1 LRALVAPHA
10 IGFTTG
16 LAIWMSS
23 LAFAAPA
30 RYVLWRCALAV
41 DLATGLVVYLRG
53 ADVPRHR
60 SHMPERFGLF
70 TLIVLG
76 ESIIAVSAGTARS
89 DWALNSAA
97 TAALGFVLAAALWWL
112 YFSDFDER
120 VFDWALAG
128 GTSERWRS
136 FVFGYMHLAV
146 FPALAALG
154 VGVQL
159 AIEDASGVGDA
170 GQAAAVLGLAL
181 AAYLIAL
188 TAIQR
193 AAPRGLTVSALAGR
207 LALAAGAALIA
218 GVGGGLSPPLLV
230 GLTAAAVLAQTVLER
245 FA

>member
-30 RYVLWRCALAV
+30 RYVLWGCALAV

-128 GTSERWRS
+128 GTSS
-136 FVFGYMHLAV
+136 
-146 FPALAALG
+146 
-154 VGVQL
+154 
-159 AIEDASGVGDA
+159 
-170 GQAAAVLGLAL
+170 
-181 AAYLIAL
+181 
-188 TAIQR
+188 
-193 AAPRGLTVSALAGR
+193 
-207 LALAAGAALIA
+207 AGAASSSATCISRSSRLWRRLGSA
-218 GVGGGLSPPLLV
+218 CSWRSRTHRVSATRVRQQQCSDWLWPL
-230 GLTAAAVLAQTVLER
+230 T
-245 FA
+245 